1 MKKRA
6 RKRGQLRKKK
16 KERGNIKG
24 KRVKIYGTVRPVKN
38 PHEKSIQWKWDNFIF
53 DGRGGIGTD
62 QLVIKLH

>member
-38 PHEKSIQWKWDNFIF
+38 PHEKSI
-53 DGRGGIGTD
+53 
-62 QLVIKLH
+62 